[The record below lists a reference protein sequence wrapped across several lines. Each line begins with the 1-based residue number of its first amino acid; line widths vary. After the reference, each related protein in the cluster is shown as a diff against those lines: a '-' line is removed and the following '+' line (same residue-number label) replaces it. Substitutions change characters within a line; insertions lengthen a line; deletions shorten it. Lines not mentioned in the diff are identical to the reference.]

1 MKERIKK
8 IIPERWIATYHKLF
22 AQYAARKFNYPSN
35 KLIVIGVTGT
45 KGKSTTCNA
54 IWHVL
59 TQAGY
64 KVGMTTTVNFRIGD
78 RQELNSTKMT
88 MLGRTQLQQMLQEMI
103 DAGCQYA
110 VVETSSEG
118 VKQFRHL
125 GINYDVAVFTNLHP
139 EHLDAHGGLEPY
151 TQAKLEFFRH
161 VSASPRKQQNN
172 TTVPKAAVINA
183 DVDASDRFITAAQVP
198 TKVIWTQQDPPAPQ
212 ANVVV
217 RNSRGTPEGV
227 AFEIGEYT
235 FTSQLHGEWNI
246 GNLVSAIG
254 VGITQGMSYPQLV
267 EAIQTV
273 PPIPGRMELINE
285 GQPFTVVVDYA
296 YEPVSLELLY
306 TYWREQ
312 VGPDAK
318 LITLISSTGGGRD
331 VWRRPVNGKTAVE
344 HCDYVIATNEDPYNE
359 DPAVIIN
366 QVAAGALEAGAK
378 EGENFWRV
386 LDRTE
391 AIRQA
396 CSLAKPGDVVFLT
409 AKGAEQKMC
418 VAKGKKIDWDDRA
431 VVRQILKSTNIVS
444 NTSTNTANNTN

>member
-1 MKERIKK
+1 MNIKEQIKK
-8 IIPERWIATYHKLF
+8 MIPQRWLAGYHKFF
-22 AQYAARKFNYPSN
+22 AQYAARRFHYPAN

-64 KVGMTTTVNFRIGD
+64 TVGMTTTVNFRIGD
-78 RQELNSTKMT
+78 QHTLNDTKMT
-88 MLGRTQLQQMLQEMI
+88 MLGRTQLQRMLQEMV

-151 TQAKLEFFRH
+151 TQAKLDFFRH
-161 VSASPRKQQNN
+161 VSAGLRKQQNGI
-172 TTVPKAAVINA
+172 TIPKAAVINGDA
-183 DVDASDRFITAAQVP
+183 DSADRFIAAAQVP
-198 TKVIWTQQDPPAPQ
+198 TKVIWSQHDPAFPPA
-212 ANVVV
+212 NMLV
-217 RNSRGTPEGV
+217 RGARVTESGV

-235 FTSQLHGEWNI
+235 FTSQLRGEWNI
-246 GNLVSAIG
+246 DNLVAAIG

-267 EAIQTV
+267 DAIRTV
-273 PPIPGRMELINE
+273 PPVPGRMEMIDE

-296 YEPVSLELLY
+296 YEPTSLALLY
-306 TYWREQ
+306 THWRTQ
-312 VGPDAK
+312 VGPNAK

-344 HCDYVIATNEDPYNE
+344 HCDYVIATNEDPYDE
-359 DPAVIIN
+359 DPQVIIN
-366 QVAAGALEAGAK
+366 QVAGGALAAGAK

-386 LDRTE
+386 PDRTE

-396 CSLAKPGDVVFLT
+396 CGLAQPGDVVFLT

-418 VAKGKKIDWDDRA
+418 IAKGKKIDWDDRV
-431 VVRQILKSTNIVS
+431 VVRTALRAILRAT
-444 NTSTNTANNTN
+444 